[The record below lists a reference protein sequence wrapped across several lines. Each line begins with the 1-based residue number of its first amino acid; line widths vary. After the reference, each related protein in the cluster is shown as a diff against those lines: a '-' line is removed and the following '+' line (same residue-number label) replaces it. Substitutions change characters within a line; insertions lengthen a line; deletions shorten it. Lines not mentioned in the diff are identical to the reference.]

1 MDIQKIS
8 KHVGHDGKSYFCWD
22 CGQAGFDSP
31 SHVNGHQSV
40 CPKRQIPINTTTTP
54 ITTPLG
60 GGGGGGGTTP
70 TTRQKIDIPVSSSN
84 TEIAVFRQELSEMK
98 ADMKAQYAKAF
109 NEGPHLQAVNS
120 YGFLG
125 ISANVW
131 IGILI
136 GAYIVYKMG
145 QESTCMCAVN
155 DSSFRRSNSRLGSS
169 IQDRVADK
177 AINYGISKLFK

>member
-60 GGGGGGGTTP
+60 GGEGGGGTTP

-109 NEGPHLQAVNS
+109 NEGPHLQAVQQV
-120 YGFLG
+120 GFLG
-125 ISANVW
+125 ISKEGW
-131 IGILI
+131 LFIGVIALV
-136 GAYIVYKMG
+136 AYSLGK
-145 QESTCMCAVN
+145 
-155 DSSFRRSNSRLGSS
+155 DSKCDCSYVGGSSRRSNGRLGSS
-169 IQDRVADK
+169 IQDKVTDK
-177 AINYGISKLFK
+177 FVSYGISRLLK